1 MTEVISPQEG
11 RSEADVT
18 IIGAVRDAEPVVRLG
33 YGTLFRTTSH
43 TSPVLVCD
51 NGQDEGATQ
60 YLKRQA
66 WLKTFALA
74 ERRATVGSA
83 SGEAWST
90 TVSGLRE
97 SLVQRPAEL
106 RSAVGDPLEDVLTRL
121 RPPVEPSEQ
130 ELTQHAPAL
139 DFLLDQVRTRYAV
152 AVDADLEFRYPGW
165 LADLVTYMDRHELDL
180 AGFRDPPRHPLQE
193 RFSTFVLGMRVQSL
207 RRLGVSMKPV
217 LTFLDPEEE
226 TRWHERDRPA
236 ILDTGAF
243 TEFPS
248 ARFYDTGAL
257 AYAAAAAA
265 GLRRAT
271 LPASWRSRF
280 VHFGHLSWSAEV
292 PDGYAGR
299 VGLLQHR
306 RRALGYIERRC
317 RELQLCD

>member
-1 MTEVISPQEG
+1 MITLISPVAG
-11 RSEADVT
+11 CREADVT

-51 NGQDEGATQ
+51 NGHDEGVTQ
-60 YLKRQA
+60 FLERQP
-66 WLKTFALA
+66 WLKTFSLA
-74 ERRATVGSA
+74 ERRTAARSSSDEAGSTVA
-83 SGEAWST
+83 
-90 TVSGLRE
+90 GLRE
-97 SLVQRPAEL
+97 SLVHRPAEL
-106 RSAVGDPLEDVLTRL
+106 RSAVNDPLEDVLARL
-121 RPPVEPSEQ
+121 RPPAEPSDR
-130 ELTQHAPAL
+130 ELTEHAPAL
-139 DFLLDQVRTRYAV
+139 DFLLDQVKTRYAV
-152 AVDADLEFRYPGW
+152 AVDADIEFRHPGW
-165 LADLVTYMDRHELDL
+165 LADLVTYMDRHQLGL
-180 AGFRDPPRHPLQE
+180 TGFHDPPRHPLQE
-193 RFSTFVLGMRVQSL
+193 RFSTFILGMRVQPL
-207 RRLGVSMKPV
+207 RRLNVSMRPA
-217 LTFLDPEEE
+217 LTFLDPEEA
-226 TRWHERDRPA
+226 TRWHERDRPD

-243 TEFPS
+243 AEFPS

-257 AYAAAAAA
+257 AYAAAAVA

-299 VGLLQHR
+299 AGLMQHR